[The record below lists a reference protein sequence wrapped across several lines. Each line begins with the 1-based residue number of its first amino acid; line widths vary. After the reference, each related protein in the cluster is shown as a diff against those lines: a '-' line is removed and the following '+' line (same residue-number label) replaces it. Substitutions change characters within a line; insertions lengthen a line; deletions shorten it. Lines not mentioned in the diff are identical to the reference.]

1 MKVSDTARDFFEHYE
16 KALNE
21 FDVAAL
27 SQKYA
32 DSFIFAGVKGEQA
45 VKRDDF
51 LKAIPKRQE
60 FFKTIGLTSTKIH
73 SLEETRLDD
82 SCIMVKVHWT
92 MRFEKNSK
100 QPITD
105 NNSATYLLYQKG
117 SALRIVFQ
125 LDHQDLM
132 KKAQDL
138 GLLP

>member
-1 MKVSDTARDFFEHYE
+1 MKASDTVRDFFEHYE

-21 FDVAAL
+21 FDVDSL

-82 SCIMVKVHWT
+82 RCILVKAHWI
-92 MRFEKNSK
+92 MRFEKASK
-100 QPITD
+100 PPITD
-105 NNSATYLLYQKG
+105 NNSATYLLHQKD
-117 SALRIVFQ
+117 SSLRIVFQ